1 MYLIRSMGF
10 SSYVVDT
17 NAGNVDYVPN
27 GVEGNTI
34 YLDTTNGTI
43 DYVVIPP
50 IYGQVT
56 LSSNIS
62 GEYWNTISLTWDN
75 ISANWN

>member
-1 MYLIRSMGF
+1 MYLIRSIGY
-10 SSYVVDT
+10 SSNVVDT
-17 NAGNVDYVPN
+17 NAGNVDYIPD
-27 GVEGNTI
+27 GVEGNTL
-34 YLDTTNGTI
+34 YLDTTDGTI

-56 LSSNIS
+56 LSANIS
-62 GEYWNTISLTWDN
+62 GEYWNNISLTWDN